1 MAGTPLP
8 QPRPPSPRRIQLT
21 VFVLRAVTGS
31 VSFTPRQLVCC
42 GDVFLSFCF
51 LLFSHFSLAEI
62 FFFYVP
68 ILNFFPPDSQ
78 TGPLL
83 AVLFPKLA
91 TTLDSHSELL
101 PAASPTEPSE
111 PGRGVPAA
119 LWHPGLSSMLRPV
132 FGVFFHCFQGPI
144 PSSSLS
150 SY

>member
-1 MAGTPLP
+1 MVMFSFL
-8 QPRPPSPRRIQLT
+8 
-21 VFVLRAVTGS
+21 FV
-31 VSFTPRQLVCC
+31 
-42 GDVFLSFCF
+42 FCF
-51 LLFSHFSLAEI
+51 SLI
-62 FFFYVP
+62 FHWLRFFFFYVP